1 MITKND
7 ILRFIAN
14 FSKHPGALDMFQN
27 GKCGWFAV
35 ILCHRFDK
43 EETEVMY
50 DPIANHFGVRIDN
63 VVYDITGDV
72 TNAYRWEEWDLY
84 YKEDPVHGRRIL
96 RYCYYFDEQ
105 L

>member
-1 MITKND
+1 MTTKND

-27 GKCGWFAV
+27 GKCAWFAV

-50 DPIANHFGVRIDN
+50 DPIANHF
-63 VVYDITGDV
+63 
-72 TNAYRWEEWDLY
+72 
-84 YKEDPVHGRRIL
+84 
-96 RYCYYFDEQ
+96 
-105 L
+105 